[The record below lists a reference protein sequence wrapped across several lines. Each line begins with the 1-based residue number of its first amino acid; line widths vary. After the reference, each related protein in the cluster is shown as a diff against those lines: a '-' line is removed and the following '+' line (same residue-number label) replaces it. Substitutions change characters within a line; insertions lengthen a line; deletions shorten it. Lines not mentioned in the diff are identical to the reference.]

1 MIDNIQLIKELLNF
15 EQEGDFYMLYVF
27 KRKKDQPQLERDNH
41 QSVRTIKTYSIRS
54 IEHLEER
61 YDEIKQ
67 LCEMFLARAYI
78 HVQKQ
83 NHRDV
88 ALNMMVELAQR
99 IQNEQHNQSGL
110 FDSVVGKIKTLEKRW
125 IVDID
130 TKDPSYLIEVV
141 DFINNVCPPFS
152 NRSEIQTHT
161 KDGLVVSYDRVPKCL
176 KVLPTKNGYHIIT
189 EKFDVMKFKETYP
202 HIDIQKKNPTI
213 LYIPEILDRD

>member
-1 MIDNIQLIKELLNF
+1 
-15 EQEGDFYMLYVF
+15 
-27 KRKKDQPQLERDNH
+27 
-41 QSVRTIKTYSIRS
+41 
-54 IEHLEER
+54 
-61 YDEIKQ
+61 
-67 LCEMFLARAYI
+67 MFLARAYI

-99 IQNEQHNQSGL
+99 IQNEQYNQAGL

-130 TKDPSYLIEVV
+130 TRDPSNLIEVV
-141 DFINNVCPPFS
+141 DFINNVCPPFR
-152 NRSEIQTHT
+152 NRSEIHTHT

-176 KVLPTKNGYHIIT
+176 KVIPTKNGYHLIT

-213 LYIPEILDRD
+213 LYIPEILDGD